1 MLLPYDVVHADDVLR
16 HIICVVDDG
25 SSGLDPHPVTVF
37 ADESVV
43 FTD

>member
-1 MLLPYDVVHADDVLR
+1 MFLPYDVVHADYVLR
-16 HIICVVDDG
+16 YIICVVDDG
-25 SSGLDPHPVTVF
+25 SSGLNPHPITVF